1 MLGIWLLG
9 GLFRRRRLPRLVG
22 GLVAGWAIWRLC
34 DGQQT
39 RSLRTLLPLLI
50 LGWLALRLA
59 TGAPPDRRDPG
70 RGDPIYRQ
78 GVVHRPWRTMYL
90 VFIAVAG
97 AFLPRGRGS
106 SAHPPGG

>member
-59 TGAPPDRRDPG
+59 TGAPSDRRDPG
-70 RGDPIYRQ
+70 RGSP
-78 GVVHRPWRTMYL
+78 V
-90 VFIAVAG
+90 
-97 AFLPRGRGS
+97 
-106 SAHPPGG
+106 